1 MAVLALAAAAAACAT
16 SSAAAA
22 CRCAVAAADSRA
34 QAAASRSA
42 AAASLADAAFSFA
55 AAASSLAAAA
65 SSLAAAAPPL
75 AVLHLPSLIA
85 GVPGLAPAPVDL
97 DGVGGGGL
105 SLPADPADAGLG
117 PPAALEAC
125 PLHRASLAFQTGCG
139 WTGALDVTRGAI
151 THLHAPPAA
160 VPTARAAS
168 HGGWGGGS
176 GVFVAP
182 GAAGGLVAVDV
193 AGRASAAVVPTEG
206 ADAAGDDDDAPFLPA
221 ATHVPLPRSIHSHA
235 TCVAVSPASGE
246 VVSGTGCGRVV
257 AFWGAV

>member
-1 MAVLALAAAAAACAT
+1 
-16 SSAAAA
+16 
-22 CRCAVAAADSRA
+22 
-34 QAAASRSA
+34 
-42 AAASLADAAFSFA
+42 LADAAFSFA